1 MRPVST
7 RMAHFA
13 FLIAL
18 INLSLTAPGQTA
30 TQPASLSFSAS
41 GLPMLAE
48 GTVVKLRTTSSL
60 SSSDARVGQSVE
72 FEVTEEVRVGNLIVI
87 PKDSAAFATVTA
99 AQSKHSSAKT
109 GKLEVSIDYVR
120 LANGDKAVLRA
131 TDAAASTHN
140 APTATE
146 TPSKIV
152 FNPVSTSG
160 KDVTI
165 ARGTEVSAQINTL
178 VVDPRKFL
186 QVGGAMIPVP
196 ESVTTEGVTEL
207 TINSNPGGAEIT
219 VDDQLVGLTP
229 LRVIVRRG
237 DHVVAL
243 RLAGYS
249 TWVRSVQAAGGKMNV
264 TAALDK
270 GDNGEITYDSSN
282 PLETCTLAKGC
293 PKVHWRQPVAR
304 PAHADHSNK
313 AAVPRGPTL
322 NSKCARLNV
331 SAQVASF

>member
-7 RMAHFA
+7 RLAHCVC
-13 FLIAL
+13 LIAL
-18 INLSLTAPGQTA
+18 INLSFAAPAQT
-30 TQPASLSFSAS
+30 TSPPAPLSFSAS

-48 GTVVKLRTTSSL
+48 GTVVKLRTTSPL

-72 FEVTEEVRVGNLIVI
+72 FEVTEEVRVGNIIVI

-131 TDAAASTHN
+131 GATASAHN

-165 ARGTEVSAQINTL
+165 ARGTEVSAQINTS
-178 VVDPRKFL
+178 VPVDPRKFL

-207 TINSNPGGAEIT
+207 TIGSNPGGAEIT

-293 PKVHWRQPVAR
+293 PQSSLAAASRAAR
-304 PAHADHSNK
+304 
-313 AAVPRGPTL
+313 
-322 NSKCARLNV
+322 ARR
-331 SAQVASF
+331 SQQQSGSSQGSDPQQ